1 MQPLL
6 LKLSVAVLEQNL
18 EYERRGHQE
27 VHQQASRPTGTKLLE
42 AIGPV
47 PAAVQKLIET
57 LAREAWQ
64 IAVAPVHKVGDEELA
79 VTADD
84 WHHLSIE
91 VMHQPLHALKQ
102 LPPLAMPWQPFERL
116 GVAIANDD
124 PKLVLV

>member
-1 MQPLL
+1 MSDGVTRRCTS
-6 LKLSVAVLEQNL
+6 KLPD
-18 EYERRGHQE
+18 
-27 VHQQASRPTGTKLLE
+27 RPEPKLLE

-64 IAVAPVHKVGDEELA
+64 IAVAPVRKVGDEELA

-102 LPPLAMPWQPFERL
+102 LPPLAMPWPL
-116 GVAIANDD
+116 
-124 PKLVLV
+124 